1 MDKPTLTIKP
11 IRPVTPKK
19 VPKGTKIIAL
29 DENKILISEG
39 DWHPEASTVIDFGA
53 RYVDRAG
60 IDQYGNEI
68 FGNRGFKYKDK
79 GVIWDFYSEI
89 N

>member
-1 MDKPTLTIKP
+1 MDNLSLTNKPS
-11 IRPVTPKK
+11 RPVKPKK

-39 DWHPEASTVIDFGA
+39 DWHPEASTIIDFSA

-60 IDQYGNEI
+60 IDRCGNEL
-68 FGNRGFKYKDK
+68 FGNRGFKYKDY
-79 GVIWDFYSEI
+79 GVKWNFYNE
-89 N
+89 